1 MRTLLIGLVACTS
14 LFLAGCAGLQNSD
27 LDTILGG
34 SAPLNEET
42 VARGLKEALSVG
54 TQRTATQVGAVDGY
68 LKNEVLKIVLPPQ
81 VQDLAGTLRSVGLGG
96 KVDELEVAMNRAAEQ
111 AAGESVSVFGDAIRG
126 MTIADAWGILR
137 GGDTAA
143 TDYFRARTSAVLTAR
158 YRPIIET
165 RLQGV
170 GGYGDYEVLVAKLQS
185 LPLVDPPDLDL
196 VGYVTDHALDGLF
209 KVLAME
215 EKKIRD
221 DPLARTTVLLRRVFG
236 EQ

>member
-1 MRTLLIGLVACTS
+1 MRTLLIGLVTCAS
-14 LFLAGCAGLQNSD
+14 LTLAGCAGLQNSD

-34 SAPLNEET
+34 SAPLDEET
-42 VARGLKEALSVG
+42 VARGLKEALNVG

-68 LKNEVLKIVLPPQ
+68 LKNEALKIVLPPQ

-143 TDYFRARTSAVLTAR
+143 TDYFRARTSAALTAR
-158 YRPIIET
+158 YRPIIEN

-196 VGYVTDHALDGLF
+196 IGYVTDHALDGLF
-209 KVLAME
+209 KVLATE

-221 DPLARTTVLLRRVFG
+221 DPLARTTALLRRVFG